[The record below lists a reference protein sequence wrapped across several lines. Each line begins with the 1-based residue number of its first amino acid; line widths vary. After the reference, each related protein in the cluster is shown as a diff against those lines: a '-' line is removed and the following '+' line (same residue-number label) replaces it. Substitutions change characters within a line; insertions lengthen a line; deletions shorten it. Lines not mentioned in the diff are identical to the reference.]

1 MWEGAVFS
9 TRLEAVNK
17 VVQDRIREWL
27 VEETSFCPTVG
38 TVGCLAPGWPKG
50 LSQTL

>member
-27 VEETSFCPTVG
+27 VEETRFLSHSGDCG
-38 TVGCLAPGWPKG
+38 LPGPRVA
-50 LSQTL
+50 